1 MARVFKTRHFQRW
14 MRKSGLTDVA
24 LCNAVFGFE
33 KSARANITTDE
44 LEGLKALATD
54 LLSRTG
60 KELDEAVLVG
70 ALQEICHDEK
80 SQDP

>member
-54 LLSRTG
+54 L
-60 KELDEAVLVG
+60 
-70 ALQEICHDEK
+70 ICHDEK